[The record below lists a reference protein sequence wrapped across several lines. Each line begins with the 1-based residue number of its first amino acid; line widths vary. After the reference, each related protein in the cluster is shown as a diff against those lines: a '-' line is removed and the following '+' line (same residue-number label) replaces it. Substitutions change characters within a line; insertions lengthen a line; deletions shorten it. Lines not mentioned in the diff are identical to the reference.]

1 MIDTNS
7 FKGLL
12 DKYGMDADSVIKNNS
27 KVLIRGNYS
36 DIEATINY
44 LVNDLGFA
52 SRYIEKAPS
61 ILYFNVS
68 AIRKNVEFLKRQVI
82 IFSKV
87 EKCLHV
93 LSTIPW
99 RLEETYN
106 YVRDNYGDDYLTNL
120 IVIKGSKGLSR
131 TLPYLDELGVLETVK
146 KSASILTLTVDEIKE
161 RKKFIDSIGE
171 TMVLENGRFNVV
183 FGMSKNAYARRVAA
197 LSKNNSLYGGK

>member
-1 MIDTNS
+1 M
-7 FKGLL
+7 
-12 DKYGMDADSVIKNNS
+12 
-27 KVLIRGNYS
+27 
-36 DIEATINY
+36 
-44 LVNDLGFA
+44 
-52 SRYIEKAPS
+52 
-61 ILYFNVS
+61 S
-68 AIRKNVEFLKRQVI
+68 AIRKNVEFLKRQGI
-82 IFSKV
+82 IFSNV

-120 IVIKGSKGLSR
+120 IVIKSAKGLSR

-146 KSASILTLTVDEIKE
+146 KSASILILAVEEIKE

-171 TMVLENGRFNVV
+171 AMVLENGRFNVV

-197 LSKNNSLYGGK
+197 LSKNNSSYGGK

>member
-1 MIDTNS
+1 MIDINS

-68 AIRKNVEFLKRQVI
+68 AIRKNVEFLKRQGI
-82 IFSKV
+82 IFSNV

-106 YVRDNYGDDYLTNL
+106 YVRDNYGDQFINRN
-120 IVIKGSKGLSR
+120 V
-131 TLPYLDELGVLETVK
+131 
-146 KSASILTLTVDEIKE
+146 SILSVDTERIK
-161 RKKFIDSIGE
+161 K
-171 TMVLENGRFNVV
+171 
-183 FGMSKNAYARRVAA
+183 
-197 LSKNNSLYGGK
+197 

>member
-68 AIRKNVEFLKRQVI
+68 AIRKNVEFLKRQGI
-82 IFSKV
+82 IFSNV

-106 YVRDNYGDDYLTNL
+106 YVRDNYGDQFINRN
-120 IVIKGSKGLSR
+120 V
-131 TLPYLDELGVLETVK
+131 
-146 KSASILTLTVDEIKE
+146 SILSVDTERIKEIEKLGLDKRLVLSAALTFLPVSEIKKIVE
-161 RKKFIDSIGE
+161 ICR
-171 TMVLENGRFNVV
+171 
-183 FGMSKNAYARRVAA
+183 
-197 LSKNNSLYGGK
+197 KNNVEITGSVKDKLNKLIYKLGLNYVEKIENDLSLLESLQ

>member
-1 MIDTNS
+1 M
-7 FKGLL
+7 
-12 DKYGMDADSVIKNNS
+12 
-27 KVLIRGNYS
+27 
-36 DIEATINY
+36 
-44 LVNDLGFA
+44 
-52 SRYIEKAPS
+52 
-61 ILYFNVS
+61 S
-68 AIRKNVEFLKRQVI
+68 AIRKNVEFLKRQGI
-82 IFSKV
+82 IFSNV

-120 IVIKGSKGLSR
+120 IVIKSAKGLSR

-146 KSASILTLTVDEIKE
+146 KSASILTLAVEEIKE

-171 TMVLENGRFNVV
+171 AMVLENGRFNVV

-197 LSKNNSLYGGK
+197 LSKNNSSYGGK